1 MSNKSSNSKNETHDD
16 FWDLGDDD
24 LNREVS
30 GEAPKEEGKE
40 DGDKLIEDPPKKKK
54 SEKANIDELGDLD
67 DDPFEEKAIEERPAP
82 PTKPKLVGINES
94 RKEATTVST
103 VEKISLIAVIACLV
117 GAFAWGISFF
127 YRDAPEG
134 ELVKF
139 IEDFPIKGE
148 DVTIETVETW
158 WRKPVRSGDKTDVGV
173 VIDSNLIPCARIKLS
188 EGGSTTLQ
196 VSFRDGD
203 QNLIGDTINLSVVN
217 GKFSRNDSDDS
228 DDSDEIVVHSTSGFN
243 NPSRIHAYA
252 NEDFAPWSLVIIESH
267 DIDSDSDPLVK
278 ARISASSKDN

>member
-117 GAFAWGISFF
+117 GAFAMGHFLLLSRCPRRRTRQIH
-127 YRDAPEG
+127 RR
-134 ELVKF
+134 L
-139 IEDFPIKGE
+139 
-148 DVTIETVETW
+148 
-158 WRKPVRSGDKTDVGV
+158 
-173 VIDSNLIPCARIKLS
+173 SNQR
-188 EGGSTTLQ
+188 
-196 VSFRDGD
+196 R
-203 QNLIGDTINLSVVN
+203 
-217 GKFSRNDSDDS
+217 RR
-228 DDSDEIVVHSTSGFN
+228 H
-243 NPSRIHAYA
+243 H
-252 NEDFAPWSLVIIESH
+252 
-267 DIDSDSDPLVK
+267 
-278 ARISASSKDN
+278 

>member
-203 QNLIGDTINLSVVN
+203 QNLIGDTTNLSVVN
-217 GKFSRNDSDDS
+217 GKFSSDDS
-228 DDSDEIVVHSTSGFN
+228 DDSDEIVVRSTSGFN

>member
-40 DGDKLIEDPPKKKK
+40 EGDKRIEDPPKKKK

>member
-217 GKFSRNDSDDS
+217 GKFFSN
-228 DDSDEIVVHSTSGFN
+228 DSDEIVVHSTSGFN

>member
-40 DGDKLIEDPPKKKK
+40 EGDKRIEDPPKKKK

-158 WRKPVRSGDKTDVGV
+158 WRKPVRSGDEPDVGV

-188 EGGSTTLQ
+188 EGASTTLQ

-228 DDSDEIVVHSTSGFN
+228 DEIVVRSTSGFN

>member
-40 DGDKLIEDPPKKKK
+40 DGDKRIEDPPKKKK

>member
-1 MSNKSSNSKNETHDD
+1 M
-16 FWDLGDDD
+16 
-24 LNREVS
+24 
-30 GEAPKEEGKE
+30 
-40 DGDKLIEDPPKKKK
+40 
-54 SEKANIDELGDLD
+54 
-67 DDPFEEKAIEERPAP
+67 
-82 PTKPKLVGINES
+82 
-94 RKEATTVST
+94 
-103 VEKISLIAVIACLV
+103 

-158 WRKPVRSGDKTDVGV
+158 WRKPVRSGDEPDVGV

-217 GKFSRNDSDDS
+217 GKFFSNDSDDS

>member
-203 QNLIGDTINLSVVN
+203 QNLIGDTTNLSVVN
-217 GKFSRNDSDDS
+217 GKFSS
-228 DDSDEIVVHSTSGFN
+228 DDSDEIVVRSTSGFN

>member
-67 DDPFEEKAIEERPAP
+67 DDPIEEKAIEERPAP

-217 GKFSRNDSDDS
+217 GKFFSNDS

>member
-40 DGDKLIEDPPKKKK
+40 DGDKRIEDPPKKKK

-217 GKFSRNDSDDS
+217 GKFSRNDSD
-228 DDSDEIVVHSTSGFN
+228 EIVVRSTSGFN

>member
-158 WRKPVRSGDKTDVGV
+158 WRKPVRSGDEPDVGV

-203 QNLIGDTINLSVVN
+203 QNLIGDTTNLSVVN
-217 GKFSRNDSDDS
+217 GKFSSDDSDDS

>member
-40 DGDKLIEDPPKKKK
+40 EGDKRIEDPPKKKK

-158 WRKPVRSGDKTDVGV
+158 WRKPVRSGDEPDVGV

-188 EGGSTTLQ
+188 EGASTTLQ

-217 GKFSRNDSDDS
+217 GKFSS

>member
-40 DGDKLIEDPPKKKK
+40 EGDKRIEDPPKKKK

-158 WRKPVRSGDKTDVGV
+158 WRKPVRSGDEPDVGV

-188 EGGSTTLQ
+188 EGASTTLQ

-217 GKFSRNDSDDS
+217 GKFSRNDS

>member
-158 WRKPVRSGDKTDVGV
+158 WRKPVRSGDEPDVGV

-217 GKFSRNDSDDS
+217 GKFFSNDS

>member
-30 GEAPKEEGKE
+30 GEAPEEEGKE
-40 DGDKLIEDPPKKKK
+40 DGDKRIEDPPKKEK
-54 SEKANIDELGDLD
+54 SEKANIDDLGDLD
-67 DDPFEEKAIEERPAP
+67 HDPIEEKAIEERPAR

-158 WRKPVRSGDKTDVGV
+158 WRKPVRSGDETDVGV

-188 EGGSTTLQ
+188 EGASTTLQ

-217 GKFSRNDSDDS
+217 GKFSRNDSD
-228 DDSDEIVVHSTSGFN
+228 EIVINSTSGFN

-252 NEDFAPWSLVIIESH
+252 NEDIAPWSLAIIESNN
-267 DIDSDSDPLVK
+267 IDSDSDPLVK

>member
-40 DGDKLIEDPPKKKK
+40 EGDKRIEDPPKKKK

-158 WRKPVRSGDKTDVGV
+158 WRKPVRSGDEPDVGV

-188 EGGSTTLQ
+188 EGASTTLQ

-228 DDSDEIVVHSTSGFN
+228 DEIVVHSTSGFN

-252 NEDFAPWSLVIIESH
+252 NEDFAPWSLTIIESH

>member
-203 QNLIGDTINLSVVN
+203 QNLIGDTTNLSVVN
-217 GKFSRNDSDDS
+217 GKFSSDDSDDS
-228 DDSDEIVVHSTSGFN
+228 DDSDEIVVRSTSGFN

>member
-158 WRKPVRSGDKTDVGV
+158 WRKPVRSGDEPDVGV

-217 GKFSRNDSDDS
+217 GKFSRNDS

>member
-217 GKFSRNDSDDS
+217 GKFFSNDS

>member
-40 DGDKLIEDPPKKKK
+40 DGDKRIEDPPKKKK

-67 DDPFEEKAIEERPAP
+67 DDPIEEKAIEERPAP

-217 GKFSRNDSDDS
+217 GKFSS

>member
-158 WRKPVRSGDKTDVGV
+158 WRKPVRSGDEPDVGV

-203 QNLIGDTINLSVVN
+203 QNLIGDTHNLSVVN
-217 GKFSRNDSDDS
+217 GKFSS
-228 DDSDEIVVHSTSGFN
+228 DDSDEIVVRSTSGFN

>member
-40 DGDKLIEDPPKKKK
+40 DGDKRIEDPPKKKK

-67 DDPFEEKAIEERPAP
+67 DDPIEEKAIEERPAP

-217 GKFSRNDSDDS
+217 GKFSS

-252 NEDFAPWSLVIIESH
+252 NEDFAPWSLTIIESH